1 MNSTN
6 VTCNNN
12 AINQKRRNKNIS
24 NFVKEDEERRIQ
36 ESNKAY
42 NEYQKEK
49 RIEIEIKTKRYIQ
62 EIIES
67 IELRDATKIESIIK
81 EALLCNIDFKYYLNE
96 ELDYEYKRYNNK
108 TILEIAVNK
117 AIFTKSTEQQAF
129 NEIKQIIKT
138 LLHCVRKIDI
148 LFAYCKL
155 LVICFNKERKAI
167 IFSLLI
173 KHSINLEINSKTKD
187 SFYFKVYDEIHKD
200 KDLKKIFITLLKENG
215 LEDTAKNFIRTKN
228 KKLKL
233 KKEIDI
239 LKKSLTKEQKIEY
252 EQKLEIIKN
261 KFYYKILWN
270 EDSDEDQKNYKETK
284 NRYYQ
289 DLVELLKKI
298 HNVEHTEEV
307 NTNKLYNKF
316 KALKASI

>member
-1 MNSTN
+1 M
-6 VTCNNN
+6 
-12 AINQKRRNKNIS
+12 S

-81 EALLCNIDFKYYLNE
+81 EALLCNINFKYYLNK
-96 ELDYEYKRYNNK
+96 ELDYEYKHHNNK
-108 TILEIAVNK
+108 TILEIAVNQ

-148 LFAYCKL
+148 LFACCEL

-173 KHSINLEINSKTKD
+173 KHSINLEINWKTKD
-187 SFYFKVYDEIHKD
+187 SFYFKVYDKIHKD
-200 KDLKKIFITLLKENG
+200 KDLKKIFITLLKENN

-252 EQKLEIIKN
+252 EQKLKIIKN
-261 KFYYKILWN
+261 KFYYEILWN
-270 EDSDEDQKNYKETK
+270 EDSDEDQENYKETK
-284 NRYYQ
+284 NLYYQ
-289 DLVELLKKI
+289 DIIELLKKI
-298 HNVEHTEEV
+298 HNVKHTEEV